1 MSILIPNQE
10 FFKEFKKE
18 LKYENGGDFKF
29 IKRNDQKNNPLLDI
43 LGNGVITDID
53 SNVIHISLDI
63 FKRKQSYKE
72 NDISC
77 FIPCLGGIQLRVF
90 CYQEEWLIYG
100 YNGFDVNTNNFITS
114 SMKKHLNNVSFENLN
129 EDLMY
134 TFILNPFG
142 CHLFYSISNDGV
154 INYPYHYENG
164 LNIFIEQ
171 ESVSR
176 NLLDQNSLI
185 WWKLFNKAVDD
196 MSYIFYLKF
205 ITKKSYCIPKRYY
218 SVIKTLKYKE
228 VVENN
233 KIKKRVIGDY
243 LLGYNPFD
251 LENII
256 F

>member
-1 MSILIPNQE
+1 MSILIPTQD
-10 FFKEFKKE
+10 FFLEFKKE

-43 LGNGVITDID
+43 LGSGVITDID

-72 NDISC
+72 SDISC

-100 YNGFDVNTNNFITS
+100 YNNFDVNTNNFICS
-114 SMKKHLNNVSFENLN
+114 DMKRHLNNVSFENLS

-142 CHLFYSISNDGV
+142 CHLFYSISVNGKID
-154 INYPYHYENG
+154 YPTNYENG

-171 ESVSR
+171 DSISR

-185 WWKLFNKAVDD
+185 WWKLFNKTIDD
-196 MSYIFYLKF
+196 ISYIFYMKF
-205 ITKKSYCIPKRYY
+205 VAKKSYCIPKRYY
-218 SVIKTLKYKE
+218 GITKTLKYKD

-233 KIKKRVIGDY
+233 RITKRVIGDY
-243 LLGYNPFD
+243 LLGYNAFD